1 MTLLTNPAP
10 ARIRVLLA
18 DDHRIVRE
26 GLGALLRQQDDF
38 DLVGEAEDGLAAVKL
53 ARTLRPDVVV
63 TDVSMPGLNGVEAIR
78 RIHKDEP
85 ATKVLCLSVHDETSM
100 VLSVIDAGA
109 AGYVLKDASFEE
121 LVRAI
126 RQVMTERIYLSPSLV
141 GIFVHKYRS
150 RDAQPPAESPL
161 TAREREVVQLFSEGY
176 SSTEIA
182 TRLHVSAKT
191 VATHREHILAKLHM
205 RSIAELTRYAIR
217 EGLTSLDAPCR
228 VAPKGRSMTA
238 AVQDV

>member
-1 MTLLTNPAP
+1 MST
-10 ARIRVLLA
+10 IKIVLA

-26 GLGALLRQQDDF
+26 GLSALLRQQPDF
-38 DLVGEAEDGLAAVKL
+38 ELVGEAEDGLAAVKL

-63 TDVSMPGLNGVEAIR
+63 TDISMPGLNGVEAVR
-78 RIHKDEP
+78 RIHLEEP
-85 ATKVLCLSVHDETSM
+85 LVKVLCLSVHDETAM

-126 RQVMTERIYLSPSLV
+126 RQVMTHRIYLSPALV
-141 GIFVHKYRS
+141 GIFVEKYRTRES
-150 RDAQPPAESPL
+150 LEPLAVAASPL

-176 SSTEIA
+176 SSNEIA
-182 TRLHVSAKT
+182 ARLNVSAKT
-191 VATHREHILAKLHM
+191 VASHREHILAKLRI

-217 EGLTSLDAPCR
+217 EGLTSLDSPLR
-228 VAPKGRSMTA
+228 VAPKGRG
-238 AVQDV
+238 VGDVVEVG